1 MKLGSVTA
9 SPAPDVSFSPENL
22 AECRKTSDVSLI
34 RYCENL
40 IFKDSNFIQF
50 LRFNGAMDLV
60 NSTDSGRIL
69 LNCIETLLQFKSE
82 KLVVYLTSPILG
94 AKPLCSEDAVNGRGT
109 GSDLHCNFELTG
121 LRPDLGLG
129 MEERQLHAVI
139 LYHEL
144 VHVLHNLQGERI
156 DIFPADGIKDNRLP
170 LWEEEFRTVGLGTFI
185 AEEISENK
193 FRGELGVP
201 LRVSL

>member
-50 LRFNGAMDLV
+50 LRFNGAMGLV
-60 NSTDSGRIL
+60 NSTDSGRKL
-69 LNCIETLLQFKSE
+69 LNDIETLLQFKSE
-82 KLVVYLTSPILG
+82 KLVVYLTSLELG
-94 AKPLCSEDAVNGRGT
+94 TVPHQVKDAENGCGT
-109 GSDLHCNFELTG
+109 GADLHCNFNSAEYRNGEG
-121 LRPDLGLG
+121 LS
-129 MEERQLHAVI
+129 EKQFHATV

-144 VHVLHNLQGERI
+144 VHVLHCLRGECI
-156 DIFPADGIKDNRLP
+156 QDISADLAEGHIPSYK
-170 LWEEEFRTVGLGTFI
+170 E
-185 AEEISENK
+185 AEEDRTIGIGAFTSEAISENI
-193 FRGELGVP
+193 FRAEIGVP
-201 LRVSL
+201 LRNYR

>member
-9 SPAPDVSFSPENL
+9 FPAPDISFSPDNL

-50 LRFNGAMDLV
+50 LRFNGAIDLI

-82 KLVVYLTSPILG
+82 KLVVYLTS
-94 AKPLCSEDAVNGRGT
+94 SELATIPHRVKDSGNGRGT
-109 GSDLHCNFELTG
+109 GADLHCHFDLADQRNSEG
-121 LRPDLGLG
+121 LS
-129 MEERQLHAVI
+129 EKQFHASV

-144 VHVLHNLQGERI
+144 VHVLHYLQGECI
-156 DIFPADGIKDNRLP
+156 HIIPADSPESIRYP
-170 LWEEEFRTVGLGTFI
+170 YWEEEARTIGFGPFTS
-185 AEEISENK
+185 ETISENT
-193 FRGELGVP
+193 FRAEIGVP
-201 LRVSL
+201 LRIHW

>member
-9 SPAPDVSFSPENL
+9 SPAPDISFSPDNL

-50 LRFNGAMDLV
+50 LRFNGAIDLV

-82 KLVVYLTSPILG
+82 KLAVYLTS
-94 AKPLCSEDAVNGRGT
+94 SELATIPHRVKDSGNGRVQV
-109 GSDLHCNFELTG
+109 LICI
-121 LRPDLGLG
+121 
-129 MEERQLHAVI
+129 VI
-139 LYHEL
+139 LIWQI
-144 VHVLHNLQGERI
+144 N
-156 DIFPADGIKDNRLP
+156 
-170 LWEEEFRTVGLGTFI
+170 GT
-185 AEEISENK
+185 AK
-193 FRGELGVP
+193 V
-201 LRVSL
+201 

>member
-40 IFKDSNFIQF
+40 VFKDSNFTQF
-50 LRFNGAMDLV
+50 LRFNGAMGLV

-82 KLVVYLTSPILG
+82 KLMVYLASPELG
-94 AKPLCSEDAVNGRGT
+94 TVPHQVKDAENGRGT
-109 GSDLHCNFELTG
+109 GADLHCNFNLAEHRNGEG
-121 LRPDLGLG
+121 LS
-129 MEERQLHAVI
+129 EKQFHAAI

-144 VHVLHNLQGERI
+144 VHVLHCLRGECI
-156 DIFPADGIKDNRLP
+156 HDISADSSEDLLP
-170 LWEEEFRTVGLGTFI
+170 SYKE
-185 AEEISENK
+185 AEEDRTIGIGAFTSEAISENI
-193 FRGELGVP
+193 FRTEIGVP
-201 LRVSL
+201 LRNYR